1 MRVDD
6 AEVRRLAALAHL
18 RLDAAEIE
26 RMQRELSTILDYIDL
41 IKAVDTSGAR
51 LSSTDPTP
59 LRADVPGASLD
70 PGDVGD
76 NAPRFENGFFVVPR
90 IIGER

>member
-6 AEVRRLAALAHL
+6 AEVRRLAALARL

-26 RMQRELSTILDYIDL
+26 RMRRELSTILDYIDL

-51 LSSTDPTP
+51 LPSTDPTP
-59 LRADVPGASLD
+59 LRADVPGESLD
-70 PGDVGD
+70 LEDVGA